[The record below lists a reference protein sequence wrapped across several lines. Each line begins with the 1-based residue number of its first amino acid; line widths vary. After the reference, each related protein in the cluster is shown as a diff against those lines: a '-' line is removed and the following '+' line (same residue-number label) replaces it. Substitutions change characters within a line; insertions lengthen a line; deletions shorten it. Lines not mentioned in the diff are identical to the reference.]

1 MIKVTEC
8 GKKGCTVEFHGMPIL
23 LAQEYAALTIQIAE
37 HEPLILSLAQRLIE
51 EATKNG
57 KTDKCND

>member
-8 GKKGCTVEFHGMPIL
+8 GKQGCTVEFYGMPIL
-23 LAQEYAALTIQIAE
+23 LDQEYVALTLRIAE
-37 HEPLILSLAQRLIE
+37 QEPVILTLAQRLIE

>member
-8 GKKGCTVEFHGMPIL
+8 GNKGCTVEFHGIPLL
-23 LAQEYAALTIQIAE
+23 LAQEYAALTLRIAE
-37 HEPLILSLAQRLIE
+37 KEPVILTVAQRLIE